1 MDNLILN
8 SYSKI
13 SALNVSRETC
23 NELESLISMIQKK
36 NKEINIISKKMFE
49 KEVIRERHIIDSA
62 QIIDFVDLSDNTTS
76 DLGTGGGMPGL
87 IVAIVMKKIKNNMKI
102 KLYEKS
108 HHKCGF
114 LKEVSKKLN
123 LNTEIIHKDIF
134 TVKNIETGTIM
145 SRAFKP
151 MPVILNLVNE
161 NFQRYKNI
169 IFFMG
174 NTGRK
179 ILNDVLKE
187 WDLDYE
193 EKKSL
198 TNEGSFILNIKEI
211 KKKNFMK
218 IISIINQKGGVG
230 KTTTVINLASALSQ
244 HGKKILVIDLDPQ
257 GNATTGLGLSNTEQS
272 DQTIY
277 GILNGTM
284 SISTVIKKTKFKN
297 LDLITSNVD
306 LSGLE
311 VETAGDSDRA
321 FILKAKLTAYLNN
334 SRASYDYILI
344 DCPPSLS
351 LLTVMALVSSNSLL
365 VPLQTEF
372 FALEGL
378 TQLMKTIER
387 VKVNLNP
394 ELEIQGI
401 LLTMYDR
408 RNKLSSQVEQEARDY
423 FKEKVYQTVIPR
435 NVRLSEAPSHGVP
448 VLVYDKNCPGS
459 KSYYNFTDEFIN
471 QENNVGSAA

>member
-1 MDNLILN
+1 MDNQILN

-13 SALNVSRETC
+13 SNLNVSRETC
-23 NELESLISMIQKK
+23 NELESLISMIQEK
-36 NKEINIISKKMFE
+36 NKEINIISKKISE
-49 KEVIRERHIIDSA
+49 KKAIRERHIIDCA
-62 QIIDFVDLSDNTTS
+62 QIFDFIDLNSNTTS

-87 IVAIVMKKIKNNMKI
+87 IVAIVIKNLKNGMKI
-102 KLYEKS
+102 NLYEKS
-108 HHKCGF
+108 YHKCLF

-123 LNTEIIHKDIF
+123 LNTDVIQKDIF

-151 MPVILNLVNE
+151 MPVILDLVNQ
-161 NFQRYKNI
+161 NFRKYKNI
-169 IFFMG
+169 ILFMG
-174 NTGRK
+174 STGRK
-179 ILNDVLKE
+179 ILNDTLKE

-198 TNEGSFILNIKEI
+198 TSDESFILNIKNI
-211 KKKNFMK
+211 KKKSFMK

-244 HGKKILVIDLDPQ
+244 QGKKILVIDLDPQ

-284 SISTVIKKTKFKN
+284 TISDVIKKTKFEN
-297 LDLITSNVD
+297 LDLISSNVD

-311 VETAGDSDRA
+311 IETAGDSDRA
-321 FILKAKLTAYLNN
+321 FILKSKLNTYLND
-334 SRASYDYILI
+334 SRALYDYILI

-387 VKVNLNP
+387 IKVNLNP
-394 ELEIQGI
+394 DLTIQGI

-408 RNKLSSQVEQEARDY
+408 RNKLSSQVESEARNY
-423 FKEKVYQTVIPR
+423 FKDKVYRTVIPR

-459 KSYYNFTDEFIN
+459 KSYYSFTDEFVN
-471 QENNVGSAA
+471 QESNIGSAA